1 MKKRTDLIQP
11 VVTEVLLQN
20 KSIQHLHDQ
29 AIFWILL
36 YPITYILCDVINISS
51 NQNLDELPQR
61 TEESWPSPKRADV
74 IRSEMFWDVSK
85 VGSSAFAWWCPLLL
99 RSLYKDQEII
109 WRSLIKTHWRSK
121 LFKFS
126 RSYSPLMIRDC
137 RLIES
142 PNGCFP
148 QIT

>member
-61 TEESWPSPKRADV
+61 TEES
-74 IRSEMFWDVSK
+74 
-85 VGSSAFAWWCPLLL
+85 
-99 RSLYKDQEII
+99 
-109 WRSLIKTHWRSK
+109 
-121 LFKFS
+121 
-126 RSYSPLMIRDC
+126 
-137 RLIES
+137 
-142 PNGCFP
+142 
-148 QIT
+148 